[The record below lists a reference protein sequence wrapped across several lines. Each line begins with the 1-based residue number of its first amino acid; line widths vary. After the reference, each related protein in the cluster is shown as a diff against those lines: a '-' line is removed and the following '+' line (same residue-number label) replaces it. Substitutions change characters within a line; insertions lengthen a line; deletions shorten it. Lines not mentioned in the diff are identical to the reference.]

1 MDVSRYFQIAGDYAV
16 FRPVGRV
23 TLEPPGEL
31 VRRSIE
37 LARRKRVPKLLVVMT
52 RLEGIPSPSLARRFT
67 VVSEWAATSLGQVM
81 LSLVVHPW
89 LLDPQKFGS
98 LVGRNRGLINDAF
111 ASEEEALDWL
121 LTYRPG
127 SVVYPWEVPVME
139 LPLGWADLT
148 QSR

>member
-1 MDVSRYFQIAGDYAV
+1 MDVSPFFQIVRDYAV

-23 TLEPPGEL
+23 SQGQTAEM
-31 VRRSIE
+31 VRLSIE
-37 LARRKRVPKLLVVMT
+37 LAKRERVGNLLAVLT
-52 RLEGIPSPSLARRFT
+52 RLDGIPSPSLARRFNAI
-67 VVSEWAATSLGQVM
+67 SEWAFTSLGRVRV
-81 LSLVVHPW
+81 SLVVHPW

-127 SVVYPWEVPVME
+127 SVEYPWEVPVKE
-139 LPLGWADLT
+139 LPLG
-148 QSR
+148 